1 MRGGVRPGCISA
13 ALVPAEVQLEF
24 KRSGVAG
31 ARRPG
36 DSGPKPIPRSH
47 PVPTQRWRPA
57 KSCPPS
63 RPPSRPPKPRRRRKP
78 QRRRKLQQK
87 RGLPAVGLAKEGHK
101 RHKRVQSSAGAVR
114 GVHRRRGPAGR
125 EPFGQ
130 CSNRGVSACE
140 AVDPASTRG
149 LSSEPSP
156 PNAPAL
162 ASAAP
167 MGATSTSAT
176 PSTPCA
182 FCGHPPAPPFS
193 GLIPFD
199 PRAVR
204 RNLTRNDH
212 LYLEQGPDRPAC
224 GDPPAGWD
232 CPRRKLRHRTARS
245 WRLPAYPSDAPGQCG
260 AGGLAAGLSGEG
272 VLHADTV

>member
-1 MRGGVRPGCISA
+1 MVCAPA
-13 ALVPAEVQLEF
+13 AVQLEF

-63 RPPSRPPKPRRRRKP
+63 RPPSSPPKP

-101 RHKRVQSSAGAVR
+101 RHKRVQSAAGAVR

-130 CSNRGVSACE
+130 GSNRGVSACE

-176 PSTPCA
+176 PSTPFA
-182 FCGHPPAPPFS
+182 FCGHPRF
-193 GLIPFD
+193 L
-199 PRAVR
+199 
-204 RNLTRNDH
+204 
-212 LYLEQGPDRPAC
+212 RP
-224 GDPPAGWD
+224 
-232 CPRRKLRHRTARS
+232 
-245 WRLPAYPSDAPGQCG
+245 
-260 AGGLAAGLSGEG
+260 
-272 VLHADTV
+272 